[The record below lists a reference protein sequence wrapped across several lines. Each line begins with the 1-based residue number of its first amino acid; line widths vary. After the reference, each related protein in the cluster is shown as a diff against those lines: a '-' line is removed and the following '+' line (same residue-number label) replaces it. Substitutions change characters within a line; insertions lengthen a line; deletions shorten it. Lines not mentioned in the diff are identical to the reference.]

1 MVIYV
6 VDSFQ
11 AILDNYERCRYG
23 TYQLQEVEGGKIIL
37 RVRVGSLGYEKTFNS
52 KDDEDLKEKL
62 EILKSRGFY
71 KVIKAVPED
80 AFFG

>member
-11 AILDNYERCRYG
+11 AILDNYEKCRYG
-23 TYQLQEVEGGKIIL
+23 TYQLQEIEGGKIIL
-37 RVRVGSLGYEKTFNS
+37 KVRVGSLGYEKVFDS
-52 KDDEDLKEKL
+52 KEDEDLKEKL

-71 KVIKAVPED
+71 KVVKAVSED
-80 AFFG
+80 VFFG